1 MDDSVPTTDRSTPL
15 GVTVLALLG
24 IGAGV
29 LQLLGGLGSFGFGPV
44 GLLGGT
50 LGVAFALGQ
59 IATLV
64 ALLRLRRWAL
74 VVTLVVVGL
83 SAVASL
89 LSVQLLALLFDGIVA
104 AYLLSVADRFD

>member
-1 MDDSVPTTDRSTPL
+1 MDDSVPTTDGSTPL

-29 LQLLGGLGSFGFGPV
+29 LQLLGGLGSFGVGPLGV
-44 GLLGGT
+44 LGGT
-50 LGVAFALGQ
+50 LGIAFALGQ

-74 VVTLVVVGL
+74 VVTLIVVGI
-83 SAVASL
+83 SALGSL
-89 LSVQLLALLFDGIVA
+89 FSVQLLPLLLDGIVA
-104 AYLLSVADRFD
+104 AYLLSVADRFA